1 MLNERCLCVGGADKI
16 TLIDIYNKNIIREV
30 QENGAHICILK
41 LNDNILLTG
50 TNDGDITQWK
60 INENNLTL
68 ICKKEKAHQDYV
80 REIIRFNDLIISC
93 SSDKC
98 IKVW

>member
-16 TLIDIYNKNIIREV
+16 TLIDI
-30 QENGAHICILK
+30 
-41 LNDNILLTG
+41 LLTG
-50 TNDGDITQWK
+50 TNNGDITQWK

-68 ICKKEKAHQDYV
+68 ICKKEKALQGTV

-93 SSDKC
+93 SDDKC